1 METGIEGV
9 MDGIKIDVKV
19 TVGPP
24 QESRPGMEPEQ
35 AADRNPQEGMRPR
48 RRPTVRYGVPK
59 STDGRL

>member
-1 METGIEGV
+1 

-24 QESRPGMEPEQ
+24 QESRLSTKREHG
-35 AADRNPQEGMRPR
+35 ADRNPQEPMRR
-48 RRPTVRYGVPK
+48 GKRQTVRYGVPK